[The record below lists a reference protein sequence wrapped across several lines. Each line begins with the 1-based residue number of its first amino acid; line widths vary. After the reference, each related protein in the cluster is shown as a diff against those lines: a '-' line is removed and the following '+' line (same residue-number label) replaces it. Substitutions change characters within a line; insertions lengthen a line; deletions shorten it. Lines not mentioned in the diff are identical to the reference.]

1 MIEFQLDGSLATV
14 EAGNGPR
21 FQLPAHASHSAINNF
36 LRCGKAYELD
46 KLGVRESPAW
56 WLLGGS
62 AVHKATE
69 WLDKDE
75 WDDAPEMAFHQAF
88 ADEIETALKREPNQD
103 AWRKAGYGARAQGYE
118 HWMEQGP
125 RYVKQWAERV
135 QTWRWVELDVS
146 TTLSSGI
153 KIKAYIDRVSRI
165 GNLFEIVDLKTGS
178 TRPDS
183 DQQLGI
189 YSVLLRDYIGG
200 SVAIDTRVPVTIQA
214 YNYMFKDDE
223 FYEMDVSNWN
233 IHTLDK
239 MAQEWYSGIESAI
252 FLPNRGKQCGT
263 CGVSAACFLQ
273 SGDTEVTR
281 KYDKLNPNYE
291 G

>member
-1 MIEFQLDGSLATV
+1 MIE
-14 EAGNGPR
+14 

-46 KLGVRESPAW
+46 KLGVTEAPAW

-88 ADEIETALKREPNQD
+88 ADEIEQALKREPNQD

-118 HWMEQGP
+118 HWIQQGP
-125 RYVKQWAERV
+125 RYVKQWADRGF
-135 QTWRWVELDVS
+135 TWDHVELDVS
-146 TTLSSGI
+146 TTLPSGI
-153 KIKAYIDRVSRI
+153 TIKAYVDRVR
-165 GNLFEIVDLKTGS
+165 EIDDFNFIYDLKTGS

-189 YSVLLRDYIGG
+189 YSVLVREKLGL
-200 SVAIDTRVPVTIQA
+200 PVWA
-214 YNYMFKDDE
+214 FNYMFKDDE

-239 MAQEWYSGIESAI
+239 MATEWYSGIESAI

-281 KYDKLNPNYE
+281 KYDQLNPNYE

>member
-1 MIEFQLDGSLATV
+1 MIEFQRDDDVIVLTGDATRL
-14 EAGNGPR
+14 P
-21 FQLPAHASHSAINNF
+21 LPAHASHSAINNY

-46 KLGVRESPAW
+46 KLGVVEAPAW
-56 WLLGGS
+56 WLIGGS

-75 WDDAPEMAFHQAF
+75 WDDAPEMAFFQAF
-88 ADEIETALKREPNQD
+88 ADEMEQALKREPDQEK
-103 AWRKAGYGARAQGYE
+103 WRKAGYGARAQGYE
-118 HWMEQGP
+118 HWIQQGP

-135 QTWRWVELDVS
+135 QTWKWVELDVS
-146 TTLSSGI
+146 TTLPSGI
-153 KIKAYIDRVSRI
+153 KIKAYIDRVSHI

-189 YSVLLRDYIGG
+189 YSVLLREYLGPNVLG
-200 SVAIDTRVPVTIQA
+200 SGPAVIQA

-239 MAQEWYSGIESAI
+239 MATEWYSGIESAV

-263 CGVSAACFLQ
+263 CGLSEACYLA
-273 SGDTEVTR
+273 SGDSPLTR
-281 KYDKLNPNYE
+281 KYDRLNPNFE